1 MGVGYLQRQKLIL
14 MNLSLLRTTAISMFI
29 FASLSMNAQNTNAPK
44 FGKGLF
50 NLIGKDSTWSMKV
63 GLRFQTLATSNWD
76 AQNGLSNPASSMMIR
91 RSRLKFDGF
100 AYSPKLKYKVEL
112 GLSNRDQS
120 GASQYTSNAPR
131 QILDAVLKWNFS
143 GNFVL
148 WFGQTKLPGNRE
160 RVISSANLQQVD
172 RSLLNSRFTI
182 DRDMGIQLRH
192 HFNLT
197 DTFLVKEIFSMAQGE
212 GRNITKGNLGGHQY
226 TTRLELFPFG
236 DFASKGDYKGS
247 DLKFEQNP
255 KLSLGFAYD
264 FNNNAS
270 KTRSNQGSYMTNDVG
285 FFSTNIS
292 TLFIDAM
299 FKYKG
304 FSLMAE
310 YADRDAKDPFAKNS
324 DGTLTNDIVQVGSG
338 LNLQSGYL
346 LSKTVE
352 VSGRYTNISM
362 DKNITG
368 KGAENQ
374 YTLGI
379 SKYISGH
386 SLKVQTD
393 VSYTDIGFKTN
404 QLLYRIQVDIHF

>member
-1 MGVGYLQRQKLIL
+1 
-14 MNLSLLRTTAISMFI
+14 MNLSLLRTTLISVFI
-29 FASLSMNAQNTNAPK
+29 LASLSLNAQNTNAPK

-76 AQNGLSNPASSMMIR
+76 AKNGISNPGSSMMIR

-131 QILDAVLKWNFS
+131 YILDAVLKWNFS

-148 WFGQTKLPGNRE
+148 WLGQTKLPGNRE

-182 DRDMGIQLRH
+182 DRDMGIQIRH
-192 HFNLT
+192 HFYLSE
-197 DTFLVKEIFSMAQGE
+197 TFLVKEIFSLAQGE
-212 GRNITKGNLGGHQY
+212 GRNISTGNLGGHQY